1 MTNNFFLKDQKKK
14 SNKSFGIIFFI
25 FFLIL
30 SLYFYFVK
38 SKINIYLI
46 LISIIFLVLG
56 LLNSSLLSPFKRAWI
71 KFGELLGKFISPIVM
86 FLIYFFIVFPT
97 NLILKILNKDILDL
111 TILKKKDTYWKKKEK
126 TKSSMD
132 NQF

>member
-1 MTNNFFLKDQKKK
+1 MIKKK
-14 SNKSFGIIFFI
+14 NSNKSFGVIFFI

-30 SLYFYFVK
+30 SFYFYNLK
-38 SKINIYLI
+38 SKFFLY
-46 LISIIFLVLG
+46 LISISFIFLILG
-56 LLNSSLLSPFKRAWI
+56 LLNSSLLSPLKKIWI

-111 TILKKKDTYWKKKEK
+111 TIQKKKNSYWKKKEK
-126 TKSSMD
+126 TRSSMD

>member
-1 MTNNFFLKDQKKK
+1 MKNNFYSNNEKN
-14 SNKSFGIIFFI
+14 SNKSFGVIFFI

-30 SLYFYFVK
+30 GIYFYYIK
-38 SKINIYLI
+38 SKFYLYLI
-46 LISIIFLVLG
+46 IISLIFLVLA
-56 LLNSSLLSPFKRAWI
+56 LLNSGLLSPIKKIWI

-97 NLILKILNKDILDL
+97 NLVLKILNKDILGL
-111 TILKKKDTYWKKKEK
+111 IIYKKKDTYWKKKEK

>member
-1 MTNNFFLKDQKKK
+1 
-14 SNKSFGIIFFI
+14 
-25 FFLIL
+25 
-30 SLYFYFVK
+30 
-38 SKINIYLI
+38 
-46 LISIIFLVLG
+46 
-56 LLNSSLLSPFKRAWI
+56 
-71 KFGELLGKFISPIVM
+71 M

>member
-1 MTNNFFLKDQKKK
+1 M
-14 SNKSFGIIFFI
+14 I
-25 FFLIL
+25 
-30 SLYFYFVK
+30 
-38 SKINIYLI
+38 
-46 LISIIFLVLG
+46 LG
-56 LLNSSLLSPFKRAWI
+56 LLNSRLLSPLKKFWI

-86 FLIYFFIVFPT
+86 FLIYFFIVFLT

-111 TILKKKDTYWKKKEK
+111 TIHKKKDTYWKKKEK